1 MANVYADSKRTGKSY
16 LVSIAGDSP
25 TPQEL
30 ADIER
35 YVDTVEGF
43 GAPTTVQES
52 PDEVGN
58 LIDFTQGAASGL
70 ARSIADVPGGLA
82 SLTAAGLRKFVP
94 GDQGEDS
101 IESFGQGITD
111 AARTGID
118 YVIGTPDDN
127 IAGKAGQAIGSI
139 GSYFLG
145 GAGVVKGLGAL
156 GKSASAQRIGGTAAA
171 ATMGVG
177 QGAQNQV
184 DRIARFIEQGGEPTE
199 KDLAI
204 LTGGLIGASEAL
216 PISKA
221 FGVIAN
227 IFKKVPKDVK
237 ESAVKKL
244 IPRLKSAA
252 KVGGYE
258 AIQESAA
265 AWLQDLTEQG
275 LYNPDLDISLSAY
288 KDDAIYGGGA
298 GATFNFLLET
308 VAGRRVSKV
317 LKAQSQL
324 VLDQREDA
332 KEIKEQVERAKGSL
346 NTPKKPEAIAGLLTG
361 PTEEGGVKDTTD
373 FTVGADG
380 DAVRERDKFGRPIDE
395 SSNFEDDL
403 KNNPKEATKAFNEN
417 LKDLGL
423 NQDQEQQALAE
434 AARETQLGDQPVDL
448 SELSEGESATLRQSR
463 VKGGVQDVDGPTS
476 LDEIKSVLGLPTYN
490 RIGARQKPRTWQKAL
505 SEEEKSLAAEDAAI
519 KEKVIDNKDAAK
531 VLVESGEVL
540 NKDGTVNRLK
550 LQKALSLTVQQA
562 QALINNMKTEGVV
575 EPVSRTKVRPAN
587 PPTPPTE
594 QQEAERSAE
603 TVLNELTRMRQE
615 QQERINAAKEVGV
628 GSQAEQLAIEDAQRA
643 IDELD
648 AKIKVQEVKL
658 SDVRASAP
666 PRPSASQA
674 RNNQALVVQ
683 EEAEGAKPTEEYKRR
698 INAVANALRKYLF
711 GLGLKDV
718 DLVSQNVIDYSET
731 INPDGSKDI
740 NITEGSEQAG
750 ENARRIITLAME
762 IYDPNLSEAEL
773 EQRLAGVLNHE
784 IIHAMKGLGLFT
796 DAEWASLVKAAEK
809 RKYAKTVN
817 GRTIDRE
824 YTFLDRAEFMY
835 PEDTPESQQEEAV
848 AEMFRAYAEG
858 RIKVG
863 GKPKGLFSRM
873 VRFIK
878 SIFNA
883 HADAG
888 FTSAAEIFDGI
899 KSGKVGRRQRN
910 IKAASIAPAGAK
922 YSTAGVRAGFLIPE
936 RGNVERIQQ
945 SFKDV
950 TDRIDRLT
958 KAAQELSDGTILYD
972 EYDRLVNDLKPIIP
986 YETVPA
992 PATYEDMVRG
1002 LTEEK
1007 KIAKIG
1013 RLNEVDEGER
1023 IKLRLDIPSYTRQG
1037 VWVPTIH
1044 DINGATISH
1053 ESTAII
1059 TNADFMHSERQ
1070 QQTSLDVARRKP
1082 FGDPKRGKRMG
1093 KTPFATVT
1101 GDLKKASP
1109 DEAFAIAQ
1117 QMMNDPDVV
1126 QVGFDPERH
1135 SYFYDRMTTQPVI
1148 GADMVV
1154 QVGPLLLAKNPKFG
1168 NKSEFK
1174 YSVRTIR
1181 NMPTNLIGPIPI
1193 VHDVKTQYMNSV
1205 GLPNRRQ
1212 GEYVEVD
1219 LPLATRIAAAF
1230 EEAEDRPNDPD
1241 VQIAYQAMANETMAQ
1256 WQFIKNTGLDVEF
1269 IKEDMDNPYPNGS
1282 RDVLMD
1288 IRDNNHMWVFPTDT
1302 GFGQASITAEDEAAN
1317 PLLAKANETVD
1328 GIDMRIN
1335 DVFRI
1340 VHDYFG
1346 HGLEGATF
1354 TARGEENAWQS
1365 HVRMYSP
1372 TAAKAMTTE
1381 TRGQNSWV
1389 NFGPVGEQNRE
1400 NPASTVYAEQK
1411 ITLLPDFA
1419 VNEGVAPD
1427 LESTNEQERINRSIK
1442 GSRISGDARSDRARV
1457 DRVAT
1462 GSGNVRGEIPEGQ
1475 EADFG
1480 TPKPTVDENGLT
1492 RLIHYS
1498 PIVGLDTI
1506 SPREQLTNNRMR
1518 GDERERKVKFPNIY
1532 QARSYFG
1539 MNVGEANGYNQEATV
1554 GNNVYETQVPVDSL
1568 YDYDKDPEGFITKAA
1583 NSVDD
1588 NIMERT
1594 WNKPKQ
1600 FITTTAEKSIK
1611 DAGYS
1616 GYWSNSR
1623 MGMVAAMFND
1633 TVVKPEGSIEK
1644 PVKRSARTAT
1654 IDVPNV
1660 NNVDGARISQ
1670 RFPKGASAT
1679 EDPIEEILQLGANDI
1694 INNPKLLARTAEI
1707 VRGYNIITEEEA
1719 ASLGDKELVETLIER
1734 LSSNLEFV
1742 YDNVPE
1748 GTRERSKLWYVGA
1761 NRIANENALKY
1772 SEESGSPVSIEQAA
1786 AVMAALSPQKD
1797 WYQNVSLGERLIDI
1811 YKTKMDFV
1819 PTPEMEATARRIFPK
1834 DVHQPMLDIIFRQ
1847 GRNMPLSEYADA
1859 PLLQAMFIRLYDE
1872 TYNDRG
1878 YYIVSPDGQ
1887 NIGWAR
1893 NANGSRSRVA
1903 WGSNKEI
1910 TKAVM
1915 ALTNPESISAE
1926 MGDRH
1931 KVRNFFN
1938 NIAAPFS
1945 QDGDV
1950 TSDTHAVAAAHLKPL
1965 SGSST
1970 EVHHNFG
1977 TSPVASKRDENWRG
1991 AVSNSGPLGV
2001 KGTYALYVE
2010 AHRRAAARRNV
2021 LPREMQS
2028 ITWEAVRGLFT
2039 PAFKQNKNNVRMI
2052 DRIWND
2058 FRAGQK
2064 TIEEVREEVLNEAG
2078 DKGRFRPPSW
2088 EGPDSGSI
2096 SSPELAVDPTELSG
2110 NVVSRSNP
2118 IDYSGDGVGTT
2129 GGTPNA
2135 ETKYS
2140 KRSVRYVPSLEQGT
2154 GPLISNNA
2162 MLKASEQSYD
2172 RITYNNVARV
2182 LGKLYSKVF
2191 DEKKARAWE
2200 AKTERFVTKFQDA
2213 MLPVGKLMD
2222 ELRSDGLSIPDAMDV
2237 YMREELAQGL
2247 MGARLDENKANLYEP
2262 LTDTIKQIEVDQA
2275 KIDQLANVSRFFE
2288 DARGAYDP
2296 KLAIADAY
2304 LYALHAKERNAYV
2317 LARNKTG
2324 LGSGMSDG
2332 EADAILAWVDSLNVQ
2347 SKNTLNGI
2355 KNTVVQIVQNTN
2367 DVRREGGLMAEEYS
2381 FSNYVPLRG
2390 ILDPEEDLSE
2400 DLDSVPRMGR
2410 KKRDNLYG
2418 GTAYQDPRITT
2429 GRGTEYAEDIIAN
2442 VMVQNSRSIVAAER
2456 NKVGQAFLNII
2467 DPKIMDPDAEYIMEK
2482 DNRDGIAIIVDQ
2494 VTPDMQENVLK
2505 VKVNGRQEPYNILIR
2520 DNRVARAMR
2529 GAGGDGIERGGAVVR
2544 YMAKF
2549 NRYLSNI
2556 NTTWN
2561 PEFAITNFFRDLE
2574 TAGVNIGQYDQEGI
2588 SREVMKNA
2596 GPAVKGILAVTREGG
2611 FEGYDKTNW
2620 TDVFNDF
2627 VSAGGKNSTNQVD
2640 SVKDQMESIKKVLDE
2655 VSNNSIKGKL
2665 GLSRNGFLYKIGGF
2679 LDAYNTAVENGVR
2692 VATYHA
2698 LLKRGFSKD
2707 RAAQAAR
2714 NVTVN
2719 FAKQGEEKA
2728 LMNALF
2734 LFYNASVQGSMALF
2748 NAGIRSSKVRNI
2760 WGGMIIAGVLLDQF
2774 AAAAS
2779 GDEDEDGV
2787 SDYDELGQYTLEH
2800 NIIFPTF
2807 GLVEQKFLK
2816 IPLGY
2821 GLNTAVNLGRSM
2833 SRVQR
2838 GEYTPAEGFNS
2849 TFGTLAESLN
2859 PLGDTNWENALV
2871 PTVFDPLIS
2880 LAVNKD
2886 YKGDPIVKEAS
2897 PFGVQKP
2904 DSQLYWSNTSALF
2917 KGIAKAVNSGTGGT
2931 EITPGMIDISPET
2944 IDFWAQYFT
2953 GAAGAFALRTAES
2966 PSKTIESF
2974 RGDLEGDLIREIPF
2988 ARKLFTSP
2996 SSREDTGQFIENRD
3010 KVLRAAKE
3018 LQFSLQSQDPERA
3031 SEIRKE
3037 YANELKIYGQLKAM
3051 NNYRNKLVRNKNKVQ
3066 SSKTIPEEQKK
3077 AIIRSLRDKI
3087 QVIEKRAAIIMRN
3100 AGVR

>member
-1 MANVYADSKRTGKSY
+1 MGNVYADSKRTGKSY
-16 LVSIAGDSP
+16 LVSVAGDNP

-35 YVDTVEGF
+35 YVDAVEGF
-43 GAPTTVQES
+43 GAPAAVQES

-118 YVIGTPDDN
+118 YVIGTPEDN
-127 IAGKAGQAIGSI
+127 ISGKAGQAIGSI

-177 QGAQNQV
+177 QGSQNQV

-199 KDLAI
+199 RDLAI

-237 ESAVKKL
+237 ESAIKKL

-258 AIQESAA
+258 AIQESTA

-275 LYNPDLDISLSAY
+275 LYNPDLDISMSAY

-308 VAGRRVSKV
+308 VAGRRVKKA
-317 LKAQSQL
+317 LKSQAQL
-324 VLDQREDA
+324 VLDQREEGQEV
-332 KEIKEQVERAKGSL
+332 KQQVQRAKGSL
-346 NTPKKPEAIAGLLTG
+346 NEPEAPEAIAGLLTG

-380 DAVRERDKFGRPIDE
+380 DAVRERDEFGRPIDE
-395 SSNFEDDL
+395 STAFEDDL
-403 KNNPKEATKAFNEN
+403 KDNPKEATKAFNEN

-448 SELSEGESATLRQSR
+448 SELSEGESATLRQYR
-463 VKGGVQDVDGPTS
+463 VRAGVQDVDGPTS

-562 QALINNMKTEGVV
+562 QALINNMKKEGVV
-575 EPVSRTKVRPAN
+575 EPVSRTRVRPAN

-603 TVLNELTRMRQE
+603 TVLNELTRIRQE

-648 AKIKVQEVKL
+648 ARIKVQEVKL

-666 PRPSASQA
+666 PNPSASQA

-698 INAVANALRKYLF
+698 LNAVANALRKYLF
-711 GLGLKDV
+711 GIGLSDV
-718 DLVSQNVIDYSET
+718 DLVTQNVIDYSET
-731 INPDGSKDI
+731 INPDGSV
-740 NITEGSEQAG
+740 NLSITEGQEQAG
-750 ENARRIITLAME
+750 SDARRIITLAME

-817 GRTIDRE
+817 GRTVDRE

-910 IKAASIAPAGAK
+910 IRAASMAPAGAK

-958 KAAQELSDGTILYD
+958 EAAQRLSDGTISYR
-972 EYDRLVNDLKPIIP
+972 EYDNLVNEVKPIIP

-1044 DINGATISH
+1044 DINGAPISH

-1101 GDLKKASP
+1101 GNLKKASP

-1117 QMMNDPDVV
+1117 QMMSDPDVV

-1302 GFGQASITAEDEAAN
+1302 GFGQASITDEDEAAN
-1317 PLLAKANETVD
+1317 PLLAKADETVD

-1442 GSRISGDARSDRARV
+1442 GSRISGDARPDRARV

-1462 GSGNVRGEIPEGQ
+1462 GSGNVRGEVPEGQ
-1475 EADFG
+1475 EADFA

-1498 PIVGLDTI
+1498 PVEGIGSVQP
-1506 SPREQLTNNRMR
+1506 SEQLTNNRMR
-1518 GDERERKVKFPNIY
+1518 GGERERSVLFPKIY

-1594 WNKPKQ
+1594 WNNPKQ

-1623 MGMVAAMFND
+1623 MGMVAAMFNE
-1633 TVVKPEGSIEK
+1633 TAVKPVVDSNDKKNSIRRLTEDLRGLSIIDFVNPETGEFDNGYFVRQGPKNRVKIENAVREYQEKRGGVVLDIEDSEDAEKAATIIAAEGEFALSQDNNAIGWYDSTLRRAKILTSYIFPDVATDPDHELAYDFATAITSNGVSVIGNWEFAAEQYKNWRNTGRFIEK
-1644 PVKRSARTAT
+1644 GY
-1654 IDVPNV
+1654 
-1660 NNVDGARISQ
+1660 GAQGQSMVGGFKFWNAMKDLGMSEAEIKDFLSQ
-1670 RFPKGASAT
+1670 KMTVS
-1679 EDPIEEILQLGANDI
+1679 ELSQNPIIQSLGIKLSNSELAGQEVYVSYVLGAKIGNGFFQNLSGNYETLTMDRWWMRMF
-1694 INNPKLLARTAEI
+1694 NRVTGNPFKKLQPTTVPANLNRFISASNQELTNFEASMLQDAKDA
-1707 VRGYNIITEEEA
+1707 VGVDIITESNALIVATELSRLYQRDYNRAVTKDQRPDKTEIFA
-1719 ASLGDKELVETLIER
+1719 SAERYKINALGQLQEDPRNGRDRASMRRITQRALQILKEDTGQDISMADFQALLWFPEKKFLYSLGVLKGQGDDNDYIDGAIALLRKEGI
-1734 LSSNLEFV
+1734 
-1742 YDNVPE
+1742 
-1748 GTRERSKLWYVGA
+1748 
-1761 NRIANENALKY
+1761 NE
-1772 SEESGSPVSIEQAA
+1772 SEIKE
-1786 AVMAALSPQKD
+1786 ALSEADRVVGSGQP
-1797 WYQNVSLGERLIDI
+1797 SAGRID
-1811 YKTKMDFV
+1811 
-1819 PTPEMEATARRIFPK
+1819 
-1834 DVHQPMLDIIFRQ
+1834 
-1847 GRNMPLSEYADA
+1847 
-1859 PLLQAMFIRLYDE
+1859 
-1872 TYNDRG
+1872 
-1878 YYIVSPDGQ
+1878 
-1887 NIGWAR
+1887 
-1893 NANGSRSRVA
+1893 
-1903 WGSNKEI
+1903 
-1910 TKAVM
+1910 
-1915 ALTNPESISAE
+1915 
-1926 MGDRH
+1926 
-1931 KVRNFFN
+1931 
-1938 NIAAPFS
+1938 
-1945 QDGDV
+1945 
-1950 TSDTHAVAAAHLKPL
+1950 
-1965 SGSST
+1965 
-1970 EVHHNFG
+1970 
-1977 TSPVASKRDENWRG
+1977 
-1991 AVSNSGPLGV
+1991 
-2001 KGTYALYVE
+2001 
-2010 AHRRAAARRNV
+2010 
-2021 LPREMQS
+2021 
-2028 ITWEAVRGLFT
+2028 
-2039 PAFKQNKNNVRMI
+2039 
-2052 DRIWND
+2052 
-2058 FRAGQK
+2058 
-2064 TIEEVREEVLNEAG
+2064 EEVRDDIEEPSLSETPTGEA
-2078 DKGRFRPPSW
+2078 
-2088 EGPDSGSI
+2088 
-2096 SSPELAVDPTELSG
+2096 
-2110 NVVSRSNP
+2110 
-2118 IDYSGDGVGTT
+2118 
-2129 GGTPNA
+2129 
-2135 ETKYS
+2135 KYS
-2140 KRSVRYVPSLEQGT
+2140 KRSVRLSAISAQGPS
-2154 GPLISNNA
+2154 PLVSNEV
-2162 MLKASEQSYD
+2162 MLQAAEASYD
-2172 RITYNNVARV
+2172 RTTYNNVAKV
-2182 LGKLYSKVF
+2182 LGQFYRKIPFV
-2191 DEKKARAWE
+2191 DNRKAELWE
-2200 AKTERFVTKFQDA
+2200 ARTERFVTKFQDS

-2222 ELRSDGLSIPDAMDV
+2222 TLKSDGLTIPDAMDV

-2247 MGARLDENKANLYEP
+2247 MGYRLDENKANLYEP
-2262 LTDTIKQIEVDQA
+2262 LTDTIKQIDVDQS

-2317 LARNKTG
+2317 LAKNKTG

-2332 EADAILAWVDSLNVQ
+2332 EADSIINWVESLDIQNKNV
-2347 SKNTLNGI
+2347 LNGI

-2400 DLDSVPRMGR
+2400 DLDSVPRPGR
-2410 KKRDNLYG
+2410 KKRNNLYG
-2418 GTAYQDPRITT
+2418 GVAYQDPSITT
-2429 GRGTEYAEDIIAN
+2429 GRGPEYAEDIIAN

-2456 NKVGQAFLNII
+2456 NKVGQAFLNLI
-2467 DPKIMDPDAEYIMEK
+2467 DPTIMDPNAESIMSKE
-2482 DNRDGIAIIVDQ
+2482 NADGIGRVIDQ
-2494 VTPDMQENVLK
+2494 VTPDIQENVLK
-2505 VKVNGRQEPYNILIR
+2505 VKVNGRQEPYNVLIR

-2529 GAGGDGIERGGAVVR
+2529 GAGGDGVERGGAIVR
-2544 YMAKF
+2544 AMGKF
-2549 NRYLSNI
+2549 NRYLSTI
-2556 NTTWN
+2556 NTSYN
-2561 PEFAITNFFRDLE
+2561 PEFMITNFARDIG
-2574 TAGVNIGQYDQEGI
+2574 TAGVNINQYDEKKI
-2588 SREVMKNA
+2588 TSEIIKNA
-2596 GPAVKGILAVTREGG
+2596 FPAVQGIVKRIR
-2611 FEGYDKTNW
+2611 DD
-2620 TDVFNDF
+2620 DVSGEWAQIYEDF
-2627 VSAGGKNSTNQVD
+2627 RANGGKNSTNSVD
-2640 SVKDQMESIKKVLDE
+2640 TVKDQMENIKNILNE

-2665 GLSRNGFLYKIGGF
+2665 GLSRNGFFNKIGKF
-2679 LDAYNTAVENGVR
+2679 LDDYNTAVENGVR
-2692 VATYHA
+2692 VATYKA
-2698 LLKRGFSKD
+2698 LLDRGYSKD

-2728 LMNALF
+2728 LMNSLY
-2734 LFYNASVQGSMALF
+2734 LFYNASVQGSMALL
-2748 NAGIRSSKVRNI
+2748 NAATRSSKVRKI
-2760 WGGMIIAGVLLDQF
+2760 WGGMVLYGLLADQF
-2774 AAAAS
+2774 IGALS
-2779 GDEDEDGV
+2779 GDEDEDGL
-2787 SDYDELGQYTLEH
+2787 SDYDELGNYTLEH
-2800 NIIFPTF
+2800 NLIFPTL
-2807 GLVEQKFLK
+2807 GLIDQKFIK

-2821 GLNTAVNLGRSM
+2821 GINTAFNLGRSM
-2833 SRVQR
+2833 SRFQR
-2838 GEYTPAEGFNS
+2838 GEYTMAEASNS
-2849 TFGTLAESLN
+2849 AFGTLAESLN
-2859 PLGDTNWENALV
+2859 PLGDTNWETALA
-2871 PTVFDPLIS
+2871 PTVADPFIELWT
-2880 LAVNKD
+2880 NKD

-2904 DSQLYWSNTSALF
+2904 DSQLYWTNTNALF
-2917 KGIAKAVNSGTGGT
+2917 KGISRVVNSFTGGT
-2931 EITPGMIDISPET
+2931 EITPGMVDISPEVINYWT
-2944 IDFWAQYFT
+2944 EYFT

-2966 PSKTIESF
+2966 PFKVVESLK
-2974 RGDLEGDLIREIPF
+2974 GDLEGELIREIPF
-2988 ARKLFTSP
+2988 ARKVFTSP
-2996 SSREDTGQFIENRD
+2996 SSREDTGKYIENRD
-3010 KVLRAAKE
+3010 NILRAGKE
-3018 LQFSLQSQDPERA
+3018 LMFSLESQDPERV
-3031 SEIRKE
+3031 SRVKRQ
-3037 YANELKIYGQLKAM
+3037 YANELRIYGQIKAM
-3051 NNYRNKLVRNKNKVQ
+3051 NNYRNQLVRTKNKVQ
-3066 SSKTIPEEQKK
+3066 SNTNISEERKVS
-3077 AIIRSLRDKI
+3077 IIRNLREKI
-3087 QVIEKRAAIIMRN
+3087 QAIEKRASIVIRN
-3100 AGVR
+3100 AGIR